1 MGVYKFM
8 KKGGGLVAKLN
19 LMSRKIRPLLTNKA
33 LLIVACT
40 GLLLNLGQPGRL
52 SFNEA
57 SSVVL
62 PFQSGYS
69 YNTLFLKPFKNETKN
84 VSPVKFKVTVTAYSS
99 TVCQTDNTPFE
110 TASGQMVR
118 DGIIAANFL
127 PFGTKVRLPELYG
140 DKVFE
145 VQDRMNRR
153 YKERVDIWFEDTNEA
168 IHFGIKDAVIEV
180 L

>member
-1 MGVYKFM
+1 MGVWMFM
-8 KKGGGLVAKLN
+8 TKGGGLVFKLN

-57 SSVVL
+57 SSVMI
-62 PFQSGYS
+62 PFQNGYS
-69 YNTLFLKPFKNETKN
+69 YNTLFLKPFKNEIKN
-84 VSPVKFKVTVTAYSS
+84 VTPVKLKVTVTAYSS
-99 TVCQTDNTPFE
+99 TVCQTNENPFE

-127 PFGTKVRLPELYG
+127 PFGTKVKLPEIYG

-153 YKERVDIWFEDTNEA
+153 FSERVDIWFEDTNEA
-168 IHFGIKDAVIEV
+168 VHFGIKNTVIEV